1 MRASSPLM
9 GARSTSRPDW
19 PGALARL
26 PVRRRLLWVLA
37 LAALVGVIGF
47 VQPLGL
53 LAPVDRLAMKIV
65 AHLRWWPG
73 AEYAT
78 GVAHLLDRAGE
89 GGARIGIA
97 CLVALF
103 LAYAGRPG
111 AVLWLLVAAIGMA
124 LINPLV
130 KLLFLA
136 PRPDMLD
143 HLIAVS
149 SPSFPSGHAAGTM
162 ALYGALALLG
172 RSLTLHLACAAMIAA
187 TGASRVWLG
196 VHWPS
201 DVIGGWAEG
210 AAWLLILSIW
220 LPRSEAARAR

>member
-1 MRASSPLM
+1 M

-26 PVRRRLLWVLA
+26 SVRRRLLLALA
-37 LAALVGVIGF
+37 LAALVAAIGL

-78 GVAHLLDRAGE
+78 GVARLLDRVGE
-89 GGARIGIA
+89 GGARIAIA

-111 AVLWLLVAAIGMA
+111 AVLWLLVATAGMA

-143 HLIAVS
+143 PLIAVS
-149 SPSFPSGHAAGTM
+149 SSSFPSGHAAGTM
-162 ALYGALALLG
+162 ALYGALALLS
-172 RSLTLHLACAAMIAA
+172 RSLTLWLICVAMIAA

-210 AAWLLILSIW
+210 AAWLLVLSLW
-220 LPRSEAARAR
+220 LPRSESTHKR

>member
-26 PVRRRLLWVLA
+26 SVRRRLLWALA
-37 LAALVGVIGF
+37 LAALAVVIGL

-53 LAPVDRLAMKIV
+53 LAPIDRLAMKIV

-78 GVAHLLDRAGE
+78 SVARLLDLAGE

-103 LAYAGRPG
+103 FAYAGRPG
-111 AVLWLLVAAIGMA
+111 AVLWLLIATAGMA
-124 LINPLV
+124 LINPLA

-136 PRPDMLD
+136 PRPDMID
-143 HLIAVS
+143 PLIAVS

-172 RSLTLHLACAAMIAA
+172 RSLTLWLICAAMIAA

-210 AAWLLILSIW
+210 AAWLLVLSLW
-220 LPRSEAARAR
+220 LPRRETTQER